1 MTDAGVDAVPGLAL
15 TLGPVLFLWDED
27 RWRDFYFRIADEAD
41 LDTIVIGE
49 TVCSKR
55 EHFHARAVDVVAE
68 RLARAGKTVRLA
80 TLALVTMARERKS
93 VQRLAKQE
101 RFEVEIGELSALP
114 QLQGKPFAVGPMVN
128 VYNAPTAEVLTKLGA
143 TTICLPPELSLASIE
158 RICTQASGVDIEV
171 FAFGKVP
178 LAISARCA
186 HARFRGLTK
195 DTCQFICGEDP
206 DGVAV
211 DTLDGQRFLALNGVQ
226 TLSETCH
233 LAVTEIEQL
242 RTAGVRA
249 LRLSPQTCDMVAV
262 ARIFRGVSDQ
272 RIDVDSGR
280 SLLAEAYPQASFS
293 NGFLHGR
300 PGHELIAVTKTGSLE
315 NQLHSLRVPS

>member
-1 MTDAGVDAVPGLAL
+1 MTDAGADPGPGRLAL
-15 TLGPVLFLWDED
+15 TLGPVLFLWSEE

-41 LDTIVIGE
+41 LDVVVLGE

-55 EHFHARAVDVVAE
+55 EHFHARAMDEVAE
-68 RLARAGKTVRLA
+68 RLTRAGKTVRLA
-80 TLALVTMARERKS
+80 SLALVTAPRERKS
-93 VQRLAKQE
+93 VQRLAAQD
-101 RFEVEIGELSALP
+101 RFAVEIGELSAVPRLR
-114 QLQGKPFAVGPMVN
+114 GRSFAVGPMVN
-128 VYNAPTAEVLTKLGA
+128 VYNAATAEVLAKLGA
-143 TTICLPPELSLASIE
+143 TTICLPPELPLASLE
-158 RICTQASGVDIEV
+158 RICAQAPRVGIEV

-226 TLSETCH
+226 TVSGTCH
-233 LAVTEIEQL
+233 VALDDIDGL
-242 RTAGVRA
+242 RRAGVRG
-249 LRLSPQTCDMVAV
+249 LRLSPQSCDMVA
-262 ARIFRGVSDQ
+262 AAQIFRAVSE
-272 RIDVDSGR
+272 RRLEAAVGRRRLAGIYPDV
-280 SLLAEAYPQASFS
+280 PFS

-300 PGHELIAVTKTGSLE
+300 PGHELVAAA
-315 NQLHSLRVPS
+315 QAQ

>member
-1 MTDAGVDAVPGLAL
+1 MTDAGVDRALRKLAL
-15 TLGPVLFLWDED
+15 TLGPVLFLWNED
-27 RWRDFYFRIADEAD
+27 RWRDFYFRIADEGD
-41 LDTIVIGE
+41 LDTVVIGE

-55 EHFHARAVDVVAE
+55 EHFHARSVDQAAD
-68 RLARAGKTVRLA
+68 RLTRAGKTVRLA
-80 TLALVTMARERKS
+80 SLALVTASRERRS
-93 VQRLAKQE
+93 VQRLAEQD
-101 RFEVEIGELSALP
+101 RFEIEIGELSALP
-114 QLQGKPFAVGPMVN
+114 KLQGRPFAVGPMVN
-128 VYNAPTAEVLTKLGA
+128 VYNAPTAEVLAKLGA
-143 TTICLPPELSLASIE
+143 RTICLPPELPLASLE
-158 RICTQASGVDIEV
+158 RICARAPNVGIEV

-226 TLSETCH
+226 TVSGTCH
-233 LAVTEIEQL
+233 VALDDIDQL
-242 RTAGVRA
+242 RAAGVQG

-262 ARIFRGVSDQ
+262 AQIYRAVGERKLDAEA
-272 RIDVDSGR
+272 GR
-280 SLLAEAYPQASFS
+280 RRLAELYPAVSFS

-300 PGHELIAVTKTGSLE
+300 PGHELIE
-315 NQLHSLRVPS
+315 RVADAR

>member
-1 MTDAGVDAVPGLAL
+1 MTGAGADPALRRLAL
-15 TLGPVLFLWDED
+15 TLGPVLFLWNED
-27 RWRDFYFRIADEAD
+27 RWRDFYFRVADEAD
-41 LDTIVIGE
+41 LDTVVIGE

-55 EHFHARAVDVVAE
+55 EHFHARSMDEVTE
-68 RLARAGKTVRLA
+68 RLIRAGKTVRLA
-80 TLALVTMARERKS
+80 SLALVTASRERKS
-93 VQRLAKQE
+93 VRRLAGQDS
-101 RFEVEIGELSALP
+101 FEIEIGELSALP
-114 QLQGKPFAVGPMVN
+114 ALQGRPFAVGPMVN
-128 VYNAPTAEVLTKLGA
+128 VYNAPTVEVLAKLGA
-143 TTICLPPELSLASIE
+143 RTICLPPELPLASLE
-158 RICTQASGVDIEV
+158 RICVRAPSVAIEV

-226 TLSETCH
+226 TVSGTCH
-233 LAVTEIEQL
+233 VALDDIEQL
-242 RTAGVRA
+242 RAAGVLG

-262 ARIFRGVSDQ
+262 AQIYRAVAERKLDAQ
-272 RIDVDSGR
+272 AGR
-280 SLLAEAYPQASFS
+280 RRLSEVYPAAAFS

-300 PGHELIAVTKTGSLE
+300 PGHELIERTADA
-315 NQLHSLRVPS
+315 R

>member
-1 MTDAGVDAVPGLAL
+1 MTAVGADPASRRLAL
-15 TLGPVLFLWDED
+15 TLGPVLFLWDEA

-41 LDTIVIGE
+41 LDTVVIGE

-55 EHFHARAVDVVAE
+55 EHFHARSMSQVAD
-68 RLARAGKTVRLA
+68 RLASAGKRVRLA
-80 TLALVTMARERKS
+80 SLSLVTAPRERKS
-93 VQRLAKQE
+93 VQRLAEQD
-101 RFEVEIGELSALP
+101 RFEIEIGELSALP
-114 QLQGKPFAVGPMVN
+114 RLHGRPFAVGPMVN
-128 VYNAPTAEVLTKLGA
+128 VYNAPTAEVLAKLGA
-143 TTICLPPELSLASIE
+143 TSICLPPELPLASLE
-158 RICTQASGVDIEV
+158 RICARVPGIGFEV

-226 TLSETCH
+226 TVSGTCH
-233 LAVTEIEQL
+233 VALDDIEPL
-242 RTAGVRA
+242 RAAGVQG

-262 ARIFRGVSDQ
+262 AQIYRSVGARRLDAEA
-272 RIDVDSGR
+272 GR
-280 SLLAEAYPQASFS
+280 RRLAEVYPEAEFS

-300 PGHELIAVTKTGSLE
+300 PGHELIERTADA
-315 NQLHSLRVPS
+315 R